1 MDAGTGVLT
10 SPRASNPWQD
20 GSLHARSLAPD
31 DKAPPGGLDA
41 TSVLSR
47 NDQVVKPT
55 FSGAKIAEH
64 SR

>member
-1 MDAGTGVLT
+1 MDAATGELT

-20 GSLHARSLAPD
+20 DSLHARSLAPD
-31 DKAPPGGLDA
+31 DKTPPGGLDVTRA
-41 TSVLSR
+41 LSR
-47 NDQVVKPT
+47 NGQVVNPT